1 MLLLLKLLTLHA
13 VAGQRVFG
21 MGSAALCPTQLFL
34 RCPRHGSR
42 PASHS
47 SLTVALRGKDSWFRP
62 YLALWLA
69 EVSGLEWRQIST
81 RSQTD
86 TTVNADRQTDR
97 HPGQTAVK
105 QTTGLEWLCT
115 LTRIVPTVVC
125 TVDTVDCLSVSCA
138 MCVSRA
144 PSLACDRPAPGCV
157 QRCERTVSRR
167 TCAGRGADSGKAS
180 DGGEARFV
188 RSFRARAAALLAF
201 GQCSAGWPQ
210 VGAVHGAVAWHGTRS
225 AGQRRAG
232 SCELL
237 CEPRPCKK
245 SFSMVRL

>member
-1 MLLLLKLLTLHA
+1 MLLLLLMLLLLKLLTLHA

-97 HPGQTAVK
+97 QTPRSNSSETDNRFRMALYAYANCPHC
-105 QTTGLEWLCT
+105 GLYC
-115 LTRIVPTVVC
+115 RHC
-125 TVDTVDCLSVSCA
+125 RLSV
-138 MCVSRA
+138 CVLCHVCESRTL
-144 PSLACDRPAPGCV
+144 PCLRPTCTRVRSALREDGQQTDV
-157 QRCERTVSRR
+157 RR
-167 TCAGRGADSGKAS
+167 TGC
-180 DGGEARFV
+180 RF
-188 RSFRARAAALLAF
+188 
-201 GQCSAGWPQ
+201 W
-210 VGAVHGAVAWHGTRS
+210 
-225 AGQRRAG
+225 
-232 SCELL
+232 
-237 CEPRPCKK
+237 
-245 SFSMVRL
+245 

>member
-97 HPGQTAVK
+97 QTPRSNSSETDNRFRMALYAYANCPHC
-105 QTTGLEWLCT
+105 GLYC
-115 LTRIVPTVVC
+115 RHC
-125 TVDTVDCLSVSCA
+125 RLSV
-138 MCVSRA
+138 CVVLCHVWSRA
-144 PSLACDRPAPGCV
+144 PSLLATDLHQGAFSVARGRSADDV
-157 QRCERTVSRR
+157 RR
-167 TCAGRGADSGKAS
+167 TGC
-180 DGGEARFV
+180 
-188 RSFRARAAALLAF
+188 RSVKLVWR
-201 GQCSAGWPQ
+201 
-210 VGAVHGAVAWHGTRS
+210 
-225 AGQRRAG
+225 
-232 SCELL
+232 
-237 CEPRPCKK
+237 
-245 SFSMVRL
+245 